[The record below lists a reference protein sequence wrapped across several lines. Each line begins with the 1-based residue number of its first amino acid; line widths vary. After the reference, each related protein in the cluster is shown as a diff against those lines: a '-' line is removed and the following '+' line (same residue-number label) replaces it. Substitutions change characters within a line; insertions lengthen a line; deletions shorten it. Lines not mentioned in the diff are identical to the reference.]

1 MAHRRTFQQSP
12 DRSQFG
18 QSQNGGGDQSVK
30 LNIKRIE
37 DIIAAASSNLR
48 DYKKEIECLR
58 QDIAMMDNHLQ
69 TLNDENIKVINPLI
83 VNNFDHLTGQ
93 ITMQKNEN
101 DHMQK
106 QLTELKKEKSLMQQ
120 QIMQSSQKIALL
132 EDSVGL

>member
-1 MAHRRTFQQSP
+1 MAQRRSFQQSP

-18 QSQNGGGDQSVK
+18 ANGDQSVK
-30 LNIKRIE
+30 LNIKKIE
-37 DIIAAASSNLR
+37 DSIANASSNLR
-48 DYKKEIECLR
+48 EYKKEIECLR

-69 TLNDENIKVINPLI
+69 TLNDENIKVINPL
-83 VNNFDHLTGQ
+83 VVSNFDHLTSQ
-93 ITMQKNEN
+93 IQMQKNEN

-120 QIMQSSQKIALL
+120 QIMQASQKIALL

>member
-1 MAHRRTFQQSP
+1 
-12 DRSQFG
+12 
-18 QSQNGGGDQSVK
+18 
-30 LNIKRIE
+30 
-37 DIIAAASSNLR
+37 
-48 DYKKEIECLR
+48 
-58 QDIAMMDNHLQ
+58 MMDNHLQ

-120 QIMQSSQKIALL
+120 
-132 EDSVGL
+132 